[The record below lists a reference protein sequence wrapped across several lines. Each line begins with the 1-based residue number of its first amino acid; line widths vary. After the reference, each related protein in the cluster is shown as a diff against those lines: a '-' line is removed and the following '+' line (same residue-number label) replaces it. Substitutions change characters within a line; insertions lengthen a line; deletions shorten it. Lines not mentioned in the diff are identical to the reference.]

1 MAKCKIEGFYELDKM
16 FEQLSKPQHF
26 QFEAVKAAAPILVKA
41 ARNAIRTTG
50 GSEHLARSV
59 EASEPKENQ
68 YGVYSIIKPEGRNRK
83 KGTSYVQ
90 LAAYHEYGT
99 VWPRKQK
106 DADKIRHGKQKGMK
120 KQEPH
125 PWRDKTVNDAR
136 SKCEEAMIN
145 AVFQEVDKLI

>member
-1 MAKCKIEGFYELDKM
+1 MARCKIEGFDELDKM

-26 QFEAVKAAAPILVKA
+26 QLKAVKAAAPILVKS
-41 ARNAIRTTG
+41 ARDSIRSTG
-50 GSEHLARSV
+50 GSESLARSI

-68 YGVYSIIKPEGRNRK
+68 YGVFSIIKPEGRNRK

-99 VWPRKQK
+99 VWPRRQK

-120 KQEPH
+120 KQESH
-125 PWRDKTVNDAR
+125 PWRDKAVNGAR
-136 SKCEEAMIN
+136 SKCEETMIN
-145 AVFQEVDKLI
+145 TVFQEVDKLV